1 MRRRR
6 LVPLAFALVLAFG
19 CQKKNDGAV
28 AQEGLAVSGTVLEK
42 LDTPDGSYLRIGA
55 DGGEVWARAP
65 ATDLAEGASVSI
77 VRAQEMRNWESAGL
91 QRVFDRLY
99 IGSIESI
106 GTPGQAAPQGGAPD
120 AARRPPGGAPA
131 EMPQGMAQA
140 ARQMTGGQMAGGAA
154 VAPMPKARGADGRTV
169 AEILANGPSLK
180 GRTVS
185 VRAQV
190 VKVTSGLKVPN
201 VTGGT
206 WIHVQDGTGDH
217 RQGTHDLTVA
227 TDEDVKVGDV
237 LVLQGK
243 VTMDDTGVLGGRV
256 IVHGAKKK

>member
-1 MRRRR
+1 
-6 LVPLAFALVLAFG
+6 LVPLAFALALAFG
-19 CQKKNDGAV
+19 CQKKNDGAGV
-28 AQEGLAVSGTVLEK
+28 QEGLAVSGTVLEK

-55 DGGEVWARAP
+55 ESGEVWARVP
-65 ATDLAEGASVSI
+65 TTDLAEGEGVSV

-91 QRVFDRLY
+91 RRVFDRLY
-99 IGSIESI
+99 IGSIE
-106 GTPGQAAPQGGAPD
+106 GAGPQGQTQGQAQGQAAPQ
-120 AARRPPGGAPA
+120 GAPA

-140 ARQMTGGQMAGGAA
+140 ARQMADRAGSGAGVAGVAA
-154 VAPMPKARGADGRTV
+154 VTPMPKAQGADGRTV
-169 AEILANGPSLK
+169 AEILANGPTLK
-180 GRTVS
+180 GKTVS

-201 VTGGT
+201 VIGGT
-206 WIHVQDGTGDH
+206 WIHVQDGSGDH
-217 RQGTHDLTVA
+217 NQGTHDLTVA

>member
-1 MRRRR
+1 MMRRR
-6 LVPLAFALVLAFG
+6 LVPLAFAIALAFG
-19 CQKKNDGAV
+19 CQKENDGAA
-28 AQEGLAVSGTVLEK
+28 AQGGLAVSGTVLEK

-55 DGGEVWARAP
+55 EGGEVWARVPTA
-65 ATDLAEGASVSI
+65 DLAEGARVSV
-77 VRAQEMRNWESAGL
+77 VRAQEMRNWESANL
-91 QRVFDRLY
+91 RRVFERLY
-99 IGSIESI
+99 IWSIE
-106 GTPGQAAPQGGAPD
+106 GMDKPGQ
-120 AARRPPGGAPA
+120 GAPA

-140 ARQMTGGQMAGGAA
+140 ARQMAARQTTGGAGGATVTTVAA
-154 VAPMPKARGADGRTV
+154 VASMPKAQGADGRTV

-201 VTGGT
+201 VSGGT
-206 WIHVQDGTGDH
+206 WIHVQDRTAD
-217 RQGTHDLTVA
+217 RNQGTHDLTVA

-243 VTMDDTGVLGGRV
+243 VTMDGTGVLGGRV